1 MPPTTPPLRG
11 RIAIFDDEPNMG
23 RILVKTLGLEGFE
36 ANAFT
41 NPVEGLQ
48 ALPRLQPDVLLTD
61 MRMPEMN
68 GLQVLK
74 RMREEMPD
82 VPVLVLTAYGTVEGA
97 VDAMQGGA
105 FNYIT
110 KPFEP
115 GNLMAQ
121 ITRALEHRR
130 ILQENQR
137 LSEQFS
143 EPLQAREIIGDSAP
157 VRQVRETIARAAPT
171 DSSVLI
177 TGRSGVGKE
186 LVARAIHAQ
195 SRRARGRFVAINCP
209 SIPPSLIESEMF
221 GHERGAFTGAD
232 RSKMG
237 LMELAHGGTLFL
249 DEVAE
254 LPTEMQV
261 KLLRV
266 LQEREI
272 QRVGGLKQIPVD
284 IRIIAAT
291 NRDLATEIE
300 GGTFRED
307 LYYRLNV
314 IRIEIPSLADR
325 REDIEMLARHF
336 LERIGRRMMRQGLQL
351 TPRAIEAL
359 RRYDW
364 PGNIRELENVLERA
378 IVLSRGALIDVE
390 DLTLD
395 LRSQAPEPAER
406 TKVQVGRAHH
416 WPIDYR
422 QARDQFERE
431 YLLSVVEQAGGN
443 ITRAAQL
450 SGISRR
456 NFYEKLEK
464 VGLSEDI
471 VKKRES

>member
-1 MPPTTPPLRG
+1 MDRRTSEARKG
-11 RIAIFDDEPNMG
+11 RVVIFDDEPNMG
-23 RILVKTLGLEGFE
+23 RILVKTLGLEGYE
-36 ANAFT
+36 ARAFT
-41 NPVEGLQ
+41 NPLEGLETLGQ
-48 ALPRLQPDVLLTD
+48 LQPDVLLTD
-61 MRMPEMN
+61 MKMPEMT
-68 GLQVLK
+68 GMGVLE
-74 RMREEMPD
+74 RMRVEFPD

-97 VDAMQGGA
+97 VEAMVAGA

-115 GNLMAQ
+115 GNLLAQ
-121 ITRALEHRR
+121 IMRAIEHRR
-130 ILQENQR
+130 MVQENAR
-137 LSEQFS
+137 LSEQITDGID
-143 EPLQAREIIGDSAP
+143 PRELIGESAGLE
-157 VRQVRETIARAAPT
+157 RVREMIARAAPT

-186 LVARAIHAQ
+186 LVARAIHNQ
-195 SRRARGRFVAINCP
+195 SRRHRGRFVAINCP

-237 LMELAHGGTLFL
+237 LVELANGGTMFL

-254 LPTEMQV
+254 LPAEMQV

-291 NRDLATEIE
+291 NRDLAVEME
-300 GGTFRED
+300 AGQFRED
-307 LYYRLNV
+307 LFYRLNV
-314 IRIEIPSLADR
+314 VRIEIPNLAQRTD
-325 REDIEMLARHF
+325 DIEPLARHF
-336 LERIGRRMMRQGLQL
+336 LGRIGRRMMRPNLEL
-351 TPRAIEAL
+351 TPAAIDAL
-359 RRYDW
+359 KQYGW

-378 IVLSRGALIDVE
+378 VVLSREDLIDAA

-395 LRSQAPEPAER
+395 LSDQPEAAQGPERAEPGKR
-406 TKVQVGRAHH
+406 

-431 YLLSVVEQAGGN
+431 YLLNIVDQAGGN

-456 NFYEKLEK
+456 NLYEKLEK
-464 VGLSEDI
+464 VGLAEDL
-471 VKKRES
+471 VKRRET

>member
-1 MPPTTPPLRG
+1 MGHAPANPIKG
-11 RIAIFDDEPNMG
+11 CVVIFDDEPNMG
-23 RILVKTLGLEGFE
+23 RILVKTLGLEGFQ
-36 ANAFT
+36 AQAFT
-41 NPVEGLQ
+41 NPIEGLE
-48 ALPRLQPDVLLTD
+48 ALSRLQPDVLLTD
-61 MRMPEMN
+61 MRMPEMS
-68 GLQVLK
+68 GQQVLQ
-74 RMREEMPD
+74 RMRNDWPD
-82 VPVLVLTAYGTVEGA
+82 VPVLVLTGYGTVEGA
-97 VDAMQGGA
+97 VQAMQAGA

-115 GNLMAQ
+115 GNLIAQ
-121 ITRALEHRR
+121 INRAAEHRR
-130 ILQENQR
+130 MLQENAR
-137 LSEQFS
+137 LSEHLG
-143 EPLQAREIIGDSAP
+143 EAHAPREIVGDSP
-157 VRQVRETIARAAPT
+157 GLQRVREMISRAAPT

-186 LVARAIHAQ
+186 LVARAIHDQ
-195 SRRARGRFVAINCP
+195 SRRSRGRFVAINCP

-237 LMELAHGGTLFL
+237 LIELADRGTLFL

-254 LPTEMQV
+254 LPAEMQV

-291 NRDLATEIE
+291 NRDLSAEM
-300 GGTFRED
+300 GAGHFRED

-314 IRIEIPSLADR
+314 IRIEIPPLAER
-325 REDIEMLARHF
+325 VEDIEPLTRHF
-336 LERIGRRMMRQGLQL
+336 MARIGRRMMRPEIEL
-351 TPRAIEAL
+351 TPAAMAAL
-359 RRYDW
+359 KSYNW

-378 IVLSRGALIDVE
+378 VVLSRGPLLDVS

-395 LRSQAPEPAER
+395 LRREDEANSADAR
-406 TKVQVGRAHH
+406 TEAARR

-422 QARDQFERE
+422 QARDHFDRE
-431 YLLSVVEQAGGN
+431 YLLNLIDLAGGN

-456 NFYEKLEK
+456 NLYEKLEK
-464 VGLSEDI
+464 VGLADDLI
-471 VKKRES
+471 KKRE